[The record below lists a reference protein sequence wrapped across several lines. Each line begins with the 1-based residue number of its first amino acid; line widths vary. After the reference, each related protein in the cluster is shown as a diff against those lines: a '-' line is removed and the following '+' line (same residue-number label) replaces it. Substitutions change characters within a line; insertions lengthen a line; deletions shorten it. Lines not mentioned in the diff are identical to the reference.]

1 MLAVA
6 LNYIGGT
13 EEQKLGFMLAKY
25 FAGFKVVKLSTSE
38 IVKEGRLQICQP
50 EGYGD
55 LQKDIQQYQ
64 DPAGTY
70 LELRGPGDKL
80 QRTVRYM
87 FFFDEDKKYS
97 KVILEGCDGLAD
109 FPWVLQLVLVEP
121 PVSGL
126 EQKPAWI
133 READIIVINGTT
145 SEESRELIAK
155 VKEIRPDIPIYTENI
170 QEGLSLELIE
180 NLETLFAAYVEKR
193 KRIKDLLESQY
204 PEQQISCVLANS
216 IAGKLGVSSFLVGSV
231 CDELGY
237 SITRC
242 RLGCF

>member
-6 LNYIGGT
+6 LNYIGET
-13 EEQKLGFMLAKY
+13 KEQKLGYMLVKH
-25 FAGFKVVKLSTSE
+25 FAGFKVVKLSPSE

-50 EGYGD
+50 EGYGN

-70 LELRGPGDKL
+70 LELRGPRDKL

-87 FFFDEDKKYS
+87 FFFDEEKKYS
-97 KVILEGCDGLAD
+97 KVVLEGCDGLAD
-109 FPWVLQLVLVEP
+109 FPWALQLVLVEP
-121 PVSGL
+121 PASVW
-126 EQKPAWI
+126 ERKPAWI
-133 READIIVINGTT
+133 RKADIIVIKGTE

-155 VKEIRPDIPIYTENI
+155 VKEIRPDIPVHTEKVR
-170 QEGLSLELIE
+170 EGLSQELIE
-180 NLETLFAAYVEKR
+180 NLEALFSSYVEKR
-193 KRIKDLLESQY
+193 KKIKDLLELQH
-204 PEQQISCVLANS
+204 PEQQISCLLANS
-216 IAGKLGVSSFLVGSV
+216 MARKLGVSSFLVGSV

-242 RLGCF
+242 GLGCF